1 MFLEW
6 NVDYWI
12 LVVCFTL
19 TFNWNSEG
27 DILTVVCPDGGKGYD
42 EDEYIFKIS
51 GKQLY
56 LYQFDSVTDPKELVV
71 ILTRH

>member
-27 DILTVVCPDGGKGYD
+27 DILTVVCPDGGKGYA
-42 EDEYIFKIS
+42 EDEYILKFQANNSIFIS
-51 GKQLY
+51 MI
-56 LYQFDSVTDPKELVV
+56 V
-71 ILTRH
+71 

>member
-27 DILTVVCPDGGKGYD
+27 DILTVVCPDGGKEYD
-42 EDEYIFKIS
+42 EDEYILKFQANNSIFIS
-51 GKQLY
+51 MI
-56 LYQFDSVTDPKELVV
+56 V
-71 ILTRH
+71 

>member
-19 TFNWNSEG
+19 TFNWNPEG

-42 EDEYIFKIS
+42 EDEYILKFQANNSIFIS
-51 GKQLY
+51 MI
-56 LYQFDSVTDPKELVV
+56 V
-71 ILTRH
+71 

>member
-42 EDEYIFKIS
+42 EDEYLNL
-51 GKQLY
+51 G
-56 LYQFDSVTDPKELVV
+56 YQG
-71 ILTRH
+71 